1 MRVNFLAELV
11 ERGVVHVSQPHHRE
25 GRRRHA
31 PDLSAL
37 APHPSMEGL
46 GIRSRAAFT
55 VRGDDHENHA
65 VFDKFFLVKLFE
77 TARSAL
83 VERFDI
89 EPYFDFHPNDQT
101 L

>member
-1 MRVNFLAELV
+1 MVWKN
-11 ERGVVHVSQPHHRE
+11 GN
-25 GRRRHA
+25 
-31 PDLSAL
+31 DLRAL

-65 VFDKFFLVKLFE
+65 VFDKFLLVKLFE

-89 EPYFDFHPNDQT
+89 ASYSDFSAK
-101 L
+101 